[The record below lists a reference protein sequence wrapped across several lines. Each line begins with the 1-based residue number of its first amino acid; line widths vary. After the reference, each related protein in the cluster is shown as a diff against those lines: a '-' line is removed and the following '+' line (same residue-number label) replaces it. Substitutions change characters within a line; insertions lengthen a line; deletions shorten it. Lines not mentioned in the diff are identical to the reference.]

1 MEPNKSPDYAA
12 AEKAAAKLMHKDE
25 SYLFQELGMRIEDS
39 KIQGGET
46 RKLQFEAPFVDTS
59 QTLGGGFLK
68 DVGRQWYNDAE
79 TELMKFLCDKQ
90 NPDRDKLTS
99 GRSIPQIAASI
110 ATAGLLTVVAAP
122 PAWIIVAATLLAQKI
137 TSTGIDAL
145 CKVYADR
152 KAKTPAPQPAK

>member
-1 MEPNKSPDYAA
+1 MEPNKNPDYAV
-12 AEKAAAKLMHKDE
+12 AEKVASQLMNKDE
-25 SYLFQELGMRIEDS
+25 SDLFHELGLRIEDS
-39 KIQGGET
+39 KISGGNE
-46 RKLQFEAPFVDTS
+46 RKLQFEADFVDTS
-59 QTLGGGFLK
+59 PTQGDSFLRE
-68 DVGRQWYNDAE
+68 VGRRWYANAE

-90 NPDRDKLTS
+90 NPDRDKFTS
-99 GRSIPQIAASI
+99 GKSIPQVAASI

-152 KAKTPAPQPAK
+152 KAKTPAPQPA